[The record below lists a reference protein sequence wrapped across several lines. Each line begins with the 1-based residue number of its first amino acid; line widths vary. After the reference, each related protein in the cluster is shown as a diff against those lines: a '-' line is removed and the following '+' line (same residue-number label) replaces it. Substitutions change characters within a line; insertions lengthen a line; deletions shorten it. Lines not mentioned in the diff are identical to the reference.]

1 MTSHKHPRMKPAGT
15 MHSRDMDRELAPRGD
30 DMHRMFAEMQRP
42 DYSARIHP
50 PMLPGQ
56 KENPNG

>member
-1 MTSHKHPRMKPAGT
+1 MKPAGT